1 MKPEPNFQGLHT
13 QRNLLLIKLVSI
25 GQLLPEQL
33 IAVRRKCGKSN
44 CHCQRLEYLSHQS

>member
-13 QRNLLLIKLVSI
+13 QRKLVSI